1 MDTTAYSAKL
11 WLKTKPEV
19 QKVKK
24 EKDINISYV
33 EIQQSIVNL
42 SAKIKTNSQ
51 PTLVSG
57 IITYNEEGFW
67 GEENIIA
74 KPFLDSTA
82 STPHQG
88 RS

>member
-1 MDTTAYSAKL
+1 MVDTAAYSAKL

-19 QKVKK
+19 QQVKK

-42 SAKIKTNSQ
+42 SAKIKINSQ

-57 IITYNEEGFW
+57 IIT
-67 GEENIIA
+67 
-74 KPFLDSTA
+74 
-82 STPHQG
+82 
-88 RS
+88 

>member
-1 MDTTAYSAKL
+1 MVDTAAYSAKL

-19 QKVKK
+19 PQVKK

-57 IITYNEEGFW
+57 IIT
-67 GEENIIA
+67 
-74 KPFLDSTA
+74 
-82 STPHQG
+82 
-88 RS
+88 